1 MIKLVYYKPFLF
13 LQAIHE
19 AARGGYLDIL
29 RFLINNGADIGA
41 VTNTG
46 GTPLWWARR
55 FLEADDPLIG
65 YLASIGAPEGSGPEA
80 D

>member
-1 MIKLVYYKPFLF
+1 M

-29 RFLINNGADIGA
+29 RYLINNGADIGA
-41 VTNTG
+41 ATNTG

-65 YLASIGAPEGSGPEA
+65 YLESIGAPEGDGPEA